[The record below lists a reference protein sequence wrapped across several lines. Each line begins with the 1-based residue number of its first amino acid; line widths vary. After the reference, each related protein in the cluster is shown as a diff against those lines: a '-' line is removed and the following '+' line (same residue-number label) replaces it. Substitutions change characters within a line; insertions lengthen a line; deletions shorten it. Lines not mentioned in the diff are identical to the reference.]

1 MEKNWTMTLKGGDL
15 PKDFEAKIAVVCEFN
30 PDTDREAMITYCFG
44 GSSAR
49 VALQAQ
55 LRSWSVD
62 DLRKLEVGGLK
73 CTLSGIKAGAYR
85 KGKTQAAPMDT
96 YKASLKAMPR
106 AEAIAKIMDDT
117 GFDEEVCEKFLDR
130 I

>member
-1 MEKNWTMTLKGGDL
+1 MENKWEMTLKGGDL
-15 PKDFEAKIAVVCEFN
+15 PKDFEAKIAVTCEFN
-30 PDTDREAMITYCFG
+30 PETDQDAMITYCFG

-55 LRSWSVD
+55 LRTWSVK
-62 DLRKLEVGGLK
+62 DLRGLEVGGLK

-106 AEAIAKIMDDT
+106 AEAIAKIMADT
-117 GFDEEVCEKFLDR
+117 GFDEETCTKFLDR